1 MTIPHDYLLR
11 TREAAWNEELPRP
24 ISDSSSDF
32 TLDIIDNPVSNKLTV
47 PSRPPFRMDQTKS
60 EVERNEETMFREWI
74 RGTRDITKK
83 WIDDAED
90 EPVAGPSTLRSPS
103 SFETNLEVWR
113 QL

>member
-24 ISDSSSDF
+24 ISDSSSAF
-32 TLDIIDNPVSNKLTV
+32 PLDLVDNPAANKLTV
-47 PSRPPFRMDQTKS
+47 PCRPAFRMDQTKI

-74 RGTRDITKK
+74 RETRDITKK
-83 WIDDAED
+83 WIDDAEA
-90 EPVAGPSTLRSPS
+90 EPVAGSSTLRSPS